1 MHAKNEMIKLDSL
14 VENQE
19 GLLWFW
25 ALWECAQFCV
35 QSKLKTPLGKAS
47 DTFLAIEGVLKFI
60 YNSDSNC
67 NSTSLFSY
75 LTKRW
80 LKLNNF
86 FQVLNRTDWCRDVS
100 RISLLMHFIELLE
113 KLIYNAS
120 EGTTS
125 SLQTFSKVFTHFS

>member
-75 LTKRW
+75 LTKR
-80 LKLNNF
+80 
-86 FQVLNRTDWCRDVS
+86 
-100 RISLLMHFIELLE
+100 
-113 KLIYNAS
+113 
-120 EGTTS
+120 
-125 SLQTFSKVFTHFS
+125 